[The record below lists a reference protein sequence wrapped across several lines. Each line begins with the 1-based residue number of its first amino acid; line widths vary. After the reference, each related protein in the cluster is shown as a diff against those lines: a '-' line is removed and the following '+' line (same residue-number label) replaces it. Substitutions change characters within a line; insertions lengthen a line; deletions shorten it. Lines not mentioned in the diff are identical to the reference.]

1 MNSVWVLRISR
12 NKLDLFWLIL
22 GGKHRVLGDGKED
35 MVQRDAFLHVEMSR
49 SEKVF
54 GIFGR

>member
-1 MNSVWVLRISR
+1 M
-12 NKLDLFWLIL
+12 
-22 GGKHRVLGDGKED
+22 LGDGKED